1 MRLLKIGRDASCD
14 IVLHSGKVSSL
25 HAELTLLNNGDITIE
40 DKNSSNGTFIMNQP
54 IKPGKPVK
62 VRRGDA
68 IRFADC
74 ELQWSQ
80 VPMPEDNTAYKGIY
94 GIGSHF
100 NNDLQISGS
109 TVSRYHATVKLGKD
123 GKMYIFDHSKNGT
136 TVNGTKISQNTAVR
150 IKKGDAVVCGG
161 VPVDLST
168 LPWPSSV
175 LKYVVAIAAS
185 LLLLVGIG
193 FGANKLMQTKSKI
206 YNDSELYSMYN
217 NSVVL
222 LVGKYHYEVEAGS
235 LPKNVLAAAGIPAKF
250 KVHEHCIIP
259 ESSPIYPYIMS
270 QATGFFVSEDGEIVT
285 NLHVVSPWLFND
297 EVNELEEL
305 CKAKFAKFAAEND
318 IRSTVYTG
326 NATILSAY
334 TSQIKVKGVRD
345 ALLLVPQGK
354 ILSAE
359 NAESCRV
366 LSAGD
371 DPEID
376 VALVQTEKGELPHK
390 TRYIN
395 VTDSIDVSD
404 APLKVGLHMYT
415 LGFPLFNIVQDMKM
429 DKGIQITA
437 CGGSITRADNE
448 YGFGF
453 DATSYH
459 GASGSPIFN
468 DKGMLIG
475 VLNKGFDQAQG
486 FNFGIKAKYV
496 KELLNSPHKVK

>member
-1 MRLLKIGRDASCD
+1 MRLWKIGRDASCD
-14 IVLHSGKVSSL
+14 IVLPSARVSAL

-80 VPMPEDNTAYKGIY
+80 VPMPEDNSAYKGIY

-100 NNDLQISGS
+100 NNDIQISGS
-109 TVSRYHATVKLGKD
+109 TVSRYHATVKQGKD

-136 TVNGTKISQNTAVR
+136 TVNGTKISQNSPVR
-150 IKKGDAVVCGG
+150 IKKSDAVVCGG
-161 VPVDLST
+161 VPVDLNM
-168 LPWPSSV
+168 LPWPSSAW
-175 LKYVVAIAAS
+175 KYVVAVAAS
-185 LLLLVGIG
+185 LVLLVGIG
-193 FGANKLMQTKSKI
+193 LGISWAMKFRTKT
-206 YNDSELYSMYN
+206 YTDSELYSMYN

-222 LVGKYHYEVEAGS
+222 LIGNYHYEVEAGR
-235 LPKNVLAAAGIPAKF
+235 LPAEVLAKAGIPSKF
-250 KVHEHCIIP
+250 KLYQHQIIP
-259 ESSPIYPYIMS
+259 EDSPIYPYITS

-285 NLHVVSPWLFND
+285 NLHVASPWLFDD
-297 EVNELEEL
+297 EMKEVEEL
-305 CKAKFAKFAAEND
+305 CKAAFGKFAAEND
-318 IRSTVYTG
+318 FRSNLFTG

-345 ALLLVPQGK
+345 GLYLVPQGK
-354 ILSAE
+354 VFSNE
-359 NAESCRV
+359 NAEACRV
-366 LSAGD
+366 VSAGD

-390 TRYIN
+390 ARYIN
-395 VTDSIDVSD
+395 VVDSIDVSD
-404 APLKVGLHMYT
+404 EALNVGLHMYT
-415 LGFPLFNIVQDMKM
+415 LGFPIFNAVQDKKM
-429 DKGIQITA
+429 EKGIQLTA
-437 CGGSITRADNE
+437 CGGSITRADSE
-448 YGFGF
+448 YCFGF
-453 DATSYH
+453 DAASSH
-459 GASGSPIFN
+459 GASGSPVFN

-475 VLNKGFDQAQG
+475 VLNKGVDQTQG